1 MYKSCVVALLV
12 LFFAQVLSFAQKP
25 IASYQT
31 EISRTKSDSQ
41 KVKIYIQV
49 FETYNNS
56 DNDSLKTLLTQ
67 GLDAFDKTGYIKG
80 RGTLLSMLAG
90 IYTEEG
96 QLKAAEH
103 AATEALEIFKKLNGG
118 NGVARCK
125 LTLGHIEGVKGNYDV
140 AISYFLEA
148 FKYFEQ
154 VKDTPALINAYVKLG
169 VANDLSGNFEKA
181 LSYYHSGLA
190 LASNRKMD
198 GDVIFLYNNIGTAHA
213 RMEQLDTAKKYF
225 EKALEYSS
233 SKGLERP
240 RVSPLMNIGIIHR
253 EKNEISKAI
262 EYYKQAMELAERLNM
277 REDYAQAMY
286 NLGVVEVELN
296 PENTTSFFKSLEL
309 AKEIGDK
316 RLQLDILHGMSD
328 WAISN
333 NKYKEL
339 VRFMGEAQALKDS
352 LFSIEKA
359 KAIANL
365 QAEYELEKTNAQL
378 EELKETEQQN
388 RQIRNLYLSAA
399 LVLSAVLI
407 TLFFYLSRS
416 RRLNKE
422 LAHRQQE
429 LQDANMVKDRL
440 FSIIGHD
447 LKGPI
452 GSIPVLLDIY
462 RSKDT
467 GEEERKF
474 ILDSLEENAKAS
486 IDTLDKLLNWGKLQI
501 KGDGIYQTKCNATEI
516 VNSKMR
522 LFKATADN
530 KQIILVNNVPADAH
544 VLADENQFKFIL
556 RNLLSNAIKFT
567 NPGGKVEVNAARHPE
582 GNMIVF
588 SVKDNGIGI
597 PKEKQAK
604 IFEPT
609 NTSTAG
615 TANESGTSI
624 GLMLC
629 KEFTRQ
635 NGGNIWVESVPGEGA
650 TFYFTV
656 KKA

>member
-1 MYKSCVVALLV
+1 MVALLV
-12 LFFAQVLSFAQKP
+12 FFFAQVLSFAQKP
-25 IASYQT
+25 IASYQK
-31 EISRTKSDSQ
+31 EVSRTRSDSQ
-41 KVKIYIQV
+41 KVKIYIDA
-49 FETYNNS
+49 FDAYNNS
-56 DNDSLKTLLTQ
+56 DNDSLKVLLMQ
-67 GLDAFDKTGYIKG
+67 GLDAFAKTGYTKG
-80 RGTLLSMLAG
+80 RATLLSMMAG
-90 IYTEEG
+90 IYTEEA

-103 AATEALEIFKKLNGG
+103 AASESLEIFTKLNNG

-125 LTLGHIEGVKGNYDV
+125 LTLGHIEGIKGNYDV
-140 AISYFLEA
+140 AINYFLEA

-213 RMEQLDTAKKYF
+213 RMEHLDTAKKYF

-253 EKNEISKAI
+253 EKNETSKAI

-277 REDYAQAMY
+277 REEYAQAMY

-296 PENTTSFFKSLEL
+296 PENTTSFFRSLEL
-309 AKEIGDK
+309 AKEVGNK

-339 VRFMGEAQALKDS
+339 VKFMGEAQALKDS
-352 LFSIEKA
+352 LFNMEKA

-365 QAEYELEKTNAQL
+365 QAEYELERTNAQL

-388 RQIRNLYLSAA
+388 KQIRNLYLSAA
-399 LVLSAVLI
+399 IVLCAVLVI
-407 TLFFYLSRS
+407 LFFYLFRS

-422 LAHRQQE
+422 LSRRQQE

-467 GEEERKF
+467 GEEEKQF

-501 KGDGIYQTKCNATEI
+501 KGDGVYQTVCDATDI
-516 VNSKMR
+516 VKAKIR
-522 LFKATADN
+522 LFKTTADN
-530 KQIILVNNVPADAH
+530 KQITLVNNVPAETKI
-544 VLADENQFKFIL
+544 LTDENQFKFIL
-556 RNLLSNAIKFT
+556 RNLVSNAIKFT
-567 NPGGKVEVNAARHPE
+567 NPGGRVEVAATKHTE
-582 GNMIVF
+582 GDMIIF
-588 SVKDNGIGI
+588 SVKDNGVGI
-597 PKEKQAK
+597 PKERQAK

-609 NTSTAG
+609 NTSTTG

-635 NGGNIWVESVPGEGA
+635 NGGKIWVESEQGQGA

-656 KKA
+656 KAA

>member
-1 MYKSCVVALLV
+1 MYKNCVVALLFF
-12 LFFAQVLSFAQKP
+12 FFAQVLSFARKP
-25 IASYQT
+25 ITLYQKEAQNAKADSLRL
-31 EISRTKSDSQ
+31 EIYQDAYDEYK
-41 KVKIYIQV
+41 
-49 FETYNNS
+49 NS
-56 DNDSLKTLLTQ
+56 DNDSLLKLLRQ
-67 GLDAFDKTGYIKG
+67 GLDLFDETGYKKG
-80 RGTLLSMLAG
+80 KASLLLMQSG
-90 IYTEEG
+90 IYTEQMHLDASE
-96 QLKAAEH
+96 KS
-103 AATEALEIFKKLNGG
+103 ATEAMAVFRKLNDET
-118 NGVARCK
+118 GVARCK
-125 LTLGHIEGVKGNYDV
+125 LNLGHIEGVRGNYDIAV
-140 AISYFLEA
+140 RYFLEA
-148 FKYFEQ
+148 YKHFEET
-154 VKDTPALINAYVKLG
+154 KDTLSIISVYVKLG
-169 VANDLSGNFEKA
+169 VANDFSGNFDKA
-181 LSYYHSGLA
+181 LEYYHKGIA
-190 LASNRKMD
+190 LSSAVKMTANT
-198 GDVIFLYNNIGTAHA
+198 IFLYNNLGTTHA

-233 SKGLERP
+233 AKGFERAS
-240 RVSPLMNIGIIHR
+240 VSPLMNIGIIYR
-253 EKNEISKAI
+253 EKGEISKAI
-262 EYYKQAMELAERLNM
+262 EYYKRALAKADELDM
-277 REDYAQAMY
+277 KEDYAQALY

-296 PENTTSFFKSLEL
+296 PENTGSFFKSLEI

-316 RLQLDILHGMSD
+316 RLQLDILQGMSD

-339 VRFMGEAQALKDS
+339 VRFMGEAQSLKDS
-352 LFSIEKA
+352 LFNMEKA

-378 EELKETEQQN
+378 EELKHTEEQN

-399 LVLSAVLI
+399 IILGAMLV
-407 TLFFYLSRS
+407 TLLFYLSRS

-501 KGDGIYQTKCNATEI
+501 KGDGIYQIECNATEI
-516 VNSKMR
+516 VNAKMR

-530 KQIILVNNVPADAH
+530 KRISLVNNVPADTN
-544 VLADENQFKFIL
+544 VLVDENQFKFIL

-567 NPGGKVEVNAARHPE
+567 NPGGMVEISAARHE
-582 GNMIVF
+582 GNMVVF
-588 SVKDNGIGI
+588 CVKDNGIGI

-629 KEFTRQ
+629 KEFVRQ
-635 NGGNIWVESVPGEGA
+635 NGGSIWVESEPGQGA
-650 TFYFTV
+650 TFCFSV
-656 KKA
+656 KAA